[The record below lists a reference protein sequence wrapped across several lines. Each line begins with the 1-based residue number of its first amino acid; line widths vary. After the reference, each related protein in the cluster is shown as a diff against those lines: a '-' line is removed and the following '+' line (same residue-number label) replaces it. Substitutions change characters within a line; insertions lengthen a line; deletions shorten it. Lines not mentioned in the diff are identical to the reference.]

1 MCKNI
6 KTKKYL
12 IAGALA
18 MVFSL
23 NTMQTKVFAAE
34 GERLGGIDMND
45 ACYGQYGWADSELL
59 PPYNVMS
66 WKCRFHGGRNVIY
79 KSIDLNRY
87 CARVYRGSHADFVD
101 FNDPYS
107 WGCYK

>member
-12 IAGALA
+12 VAGALA

-45 ACYGQYGWADSELL
+45 ACYG
-59 PPYNVMS
+59 
-66 WKCRFHGGRNVIY
+66 
-79 KSIDLNRY
+79 
-87 CARVYRGSHADFVD
+87 
-101 FNDPYS
+101 
-107 WGCYK
+107 